1 MRRHRIRPPGVEI
14 WRLADRVNEP
24 LKGFGEK
31 GFFKMFARKDRADIY
46 KAAGALHLIHR
57 RQEVATVARVA
68 EILDWTF
75 PRARTALVALRER
88 GAVERLRITNSFR
101 LQTPF
106 DSRCDPPLDESH
118 FTPAGNESD
127 PRLDGSDAHGQ
138 GDELDERRK
147 AA

>member
-1 MRRHRIRPPGVEI
+1 MRRRRFRVPGVEV

-31 GFFKMFARKDRADIY
+31 GFFKMFAREDRADIY

-68 EILDWTF
+68 EMLDWTF
-75 PRARTALVALRER
+75 PRVRTALVALRER
-88 GAVERLRITNSFR
+88 RAVERLRITNPYR
-101 LQTPF
+101 LHTPL
-106 DSRCDPPLDESH
+106 DPRCDPPLDESH
-118 FTPAGNESD
+118 FTPAGKESD
-127 PRLDGSDAHGQ
+127 PRLDRVETMNVEA
-138 GDELDERRK
+138 ERDKRRR